1 MIYQIDARRLIDYRA
16 YRMEQRIKASTI
28 NHDLSAVNGVFK
40 SMAEIDE
47 FHGENPVSTIAVL
60 KDLKTEMSYLTQSE
74 VDNLLSMTKGDYYR
88 IAVLLLA
95 TGVDGGEAH

>member
-16 YRMEQRIKASTI
+16 YRLEQGIKASTI
-28 NHDLSAVNGVFK
+28 NHGLFALSGVFK

-47 FHGENPVSTIAVL
+47 FHGESSVSTIAAL
-60 KDLKTEMSYLTQSE
+60 KEPETEMSYLTQSE
-74 VDNLLSMTKGDYYR
+74 VDYLLSMTKGDYYR

-95 TGVDGGEAH
+95 TGAR